1 MDSSHTAPV
10 TAEKLTAEAAKHR
23 FLESLEQCSPTG
35 WLREHP
41 WACVGVGLFAGF
53 VMGSGRSR
61 RDLMATLVGGELAT
75 LVGHLLRK

>member
-1 MDSSHTAPV
+1 MDHPHTAPV
-10 TAEKLTAEAAKHR
+10 TGEKLSTEQAKR
-23 FLESLEQCSPTG
+23 RLLESLDRCSPTG

-41 WACVGVGLFAGF
+41 WSCVGIGLFAGF